1 MTAFPTASHPTAP
14 LAERTTSAQMLTGHN
29 TYQRRSIHGCFL
41 DLRIIAPVSLFTLLL
56 SKPRLSDKNTA
67 EAYVIPTSSQPSYG
81 ADSSSA
87 GPLLSHRFG
96 ESFANLRP
104 PTYTAQRSS
113 PATQSQCS
121 DSAWETLPPS
131 PFADDNDSW
140 LVPDENSAS
149 MQSYNDPRTGIWAP
163 EDAYGP
169 GTAYSSMR
177 DMGHDNGANDNGGNF
192 TMTQLLQPHLRQ
204 VIANADAATPF
215 RAQPD
220 SNGGGFSVNAGL
232 GANESPQIAAPLFSP
247 RSTSGGLLSQSF
259 QSSINGHSGIS
270 IVIDSTMNL
279 GASSAGQSQAVECF
293 FYPLGS
299 DQSSF
304 SNIAPGITLDNP
316 SLDLP
321 DTMLTGTLAP
331 APSPSPSA
339 DTSTAEFVRCSHGGC
354 QAKFRGEFW
363 KDSLR
368 RHNTRIHGDNINPTC
383 PVCGLVFK
391 SRRPDNV
398 IRHIMTQHPGS
409 PLPASRNARPRNL
422 ARRRRRS

>member
-1 MTAFPTASHPTAP
+1 MTTFPTASHPTAP
-14 LAERTTSAQMLTGHN
+14 LAERTTSAQMLTGYN

-41 DLRIIAPVSLFTLLL
+41 TLRTIAPVSLFTLLL
-56 SKPRLSDKNTA
+56 SKPRLSDKSTA
-67 EAYVIPTSSQPSYG
+67 GANAIPTFSQPSYG
-81 ADSSSA
+81 AHSSSA
-87 GPLLSHRFG
+87 GQPLCHRFG

-104 PTYTAQRSS
+104 PTYTPQRSS
-113 PATQSQCS
+113 PATQSQYS
-121 DSAWETLPPS
+121 DSAWETLPSS

-177 DMGHDNGANDNGGNF
+177 DMGNDNGGNF
-192 TMTQLLQPHLRQ
+192 TITQLLQPHLQQ

-215 RAQPD
+215 RAQTD
-220 SNGGGFSVNAGL
+220 SNGGGFLVNAGL
-232 GANESPQIAAPLFSP
+232 GANESPQIATPLSSP
-247 RSTSGGLLSQSF
+247 PSTIGVPVSQPF
-259 QSSINGHSGIS
+259 QSPINGQSGIS

-279 GASSAGQSQAVECF
+279 GASSARQPQAVERF
-293 FYPLGS
+293 FYPLSS

-316 SLDLP
+316 PLDLP
-321 DTMLTGTLAP
+321 YTILTGSLAL
-331 APSPSPSA
+331 APSPTPSA
-339 DTSTAEFVRCSHGGC
+339 NTSTAEVVRCTHTGC

-368 RHNTRIHGDNINPTC
+368 RHNTRIHGDKTNPTC
-383 PVCGLVFK
+383 PVCDLVFK
-391 SRRPDNV
+391 SGRPDNV
-398 IRHIMTQHPGS
+398 IRHIMTQHPGY
-409 PLPASRNARPRNL
+409 PLPASRNARPRKL